1 MKKQQAFDLLSEA
14 EKITIARQWC
24 EAEIAEGRDVVIEWD
39 GGNDSGCVTWRGDS
53 SENEITDFLVDS
65 VYDELD
71 YGSWAGEY
79 SASGRMEYD
88 SDQQALVGTDYYSE
102 DDYLDLDKK
111 AVLHI
116 PKKYYF
122 DQISYQ
128 ITDYDSGGDCGV
140 EFTVNVTQGF
150 IDPELEKYLKVQA
163 DLIKDYIDDQ
173 VKSLDLGDR
182 EYLGIDSSES
192 VNYDRLEVDGDNLTL
207 ELDVYTKVESCEE
220 KEVVLNLKDED
231 DE

>member
-1 MKKQQAFDLLSEA
+1 MKKQQAFELLSEA
-14 EKITIARQWC
+14 EKITRARQWC
-24 EAEIAEGRDVVIEWD
+24 EAELAEGREVRIEWD
-39 GGNDSGCVTWRGDS
+39 GGNDSGCVNWRGDS
-53 SENEITDFLVDS
+53 DENEITDFLVDA

-71 YGSWAGEY
+71 YGSWAGDF
-79 SASGRMEYD
+79 SASGHMEYD
-88 SDQQALVGTDYYSE
+88 SDQQAFVGTDYYSE

-111 AVLHI
+111 AVLLI

-128 ITDYDSGGDCGV
+128 VTDYDSGADCNV

-150 IDPELEKYLKVQA
+150 IDPELENELKLKA
-163 DLIKDYIDDQ
+163 DVLKDFIDDQ

-192 VNYDRLEVDGDNLTL
+192 LNHDNLEVDGDYLVV
-207 ELDVYTKVESCEE
+207 ELDIYMRVESGEE
-220 KEVVLNLKDED
+220 KDVVLNLKDED

>member
-1 MKKQQAFDLLSEA
+1 MKKQQAFELLSEA
-14 EKITIARQWC
+14 EKITRARQWC
-24 EAEIAEGRDVVIEWD
+24 EAELAAGREVRIEWD
-39 GGNDSGCVTWRGDS
+39 GGNDSGCVNWRGDS
-53 SENEITDFLVDS
+53 DENEITDFLVDS

-71 YGSWAGEY
+71 YGSWAGDF
-79 SASGRMEYD
+79 SASGYMEYD
-88 SDQQALVGTDYYSE
+88 SDQQALVGTDNYSE

-111 AVLHI
+111 AVLLI

-128 ITDYDSGGDCGV
+128 VTDYDSGGDCSV

-150 IDPELEKYLKVQA
+150 IDPELENELKRSA
-163 DLIKDYIDDQ
+163 DVLKEFIDDQ

-192 VNYDRLEVDGDNLTL
+192 VNHDSLEVDGDYLVL
-207 ELDVYTKVESCEE
+207 ELDVYMRVASDEDRD
-220 KEVVLNLKDED
+220 VVLNLKDED

>member
-1 MKKQQAFDLLSEA
+1 MKKQQAFELLSEA
-14 EKITIARQWC
+14 EKITRARQWC
-24 EAEIAEGRDVVIEWD
+24 EAELAEGREVRIEWD
-39 GGNDSGCVTWRGDS
+39 GGNDSGCVNWRGDS
-53 SENEITDFLVDS
+53 DENEITDFLVDA

-71 YGSWAGEY
+71 YGSWAGDF
-79 SASGRMEYD
+79 SASGHMEYD
-88 SDQQALVGTDYYSE
+88 SDQQAFVGTDYYSE

-111 AVLHI
+111 AVLLI

-128 ITDYDSGGDCGV
+128 VTDYDSGADCNV

-150 IDPELEKYLKVQA
+150 IDPELENELKLKA
-163 DLIKDYIDDQ
+163 DVLKNFIDDQ

-192 VNYDRLEVDGDNLTL
+192 VNHDSLEVDGDYLVL
-207 ELDVYTKVESCEE
+207 ELDIYMRVESGEDRD
-220 KEVVLNLKDED
+220 VVLNLKDED